1 MKEAMV
7 PSQVVEKEREK
18 QEMIRRIEFL
28 EAKLS
33 NQRDLEIQIEVG
45 DYSDLRICSRS
56 YATRMHSSNESVHL
70 LSEQDKLSK
79 NCRKN

>member
-1 MKEAMV
+1 MKDLEEIKKMKEAMV

-56 YATRMHSSNESVHL
+56 
-70 LSEQDKLSK
+70 
-79 NCRKN
+79 